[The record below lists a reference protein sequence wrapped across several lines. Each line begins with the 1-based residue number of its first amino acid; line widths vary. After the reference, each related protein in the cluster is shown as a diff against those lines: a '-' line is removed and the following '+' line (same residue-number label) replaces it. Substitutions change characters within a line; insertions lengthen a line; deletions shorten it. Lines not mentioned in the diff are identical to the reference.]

1 MILGDKIEIMS
12 DSNVLVHNNTHWKE
26 FACGW
31 GAAFINVTVTYPIN
45 KMIFRQV
52 KN

>member
-1 MILGDKIEIMS
+1 MNNSDILVQDV
-12 DSNVLVHNNTHWKE
+12 NQHWKE

-45 KMIFRQV
+45 KLIFRQV
-52 KN
+52 SEYSLYNN